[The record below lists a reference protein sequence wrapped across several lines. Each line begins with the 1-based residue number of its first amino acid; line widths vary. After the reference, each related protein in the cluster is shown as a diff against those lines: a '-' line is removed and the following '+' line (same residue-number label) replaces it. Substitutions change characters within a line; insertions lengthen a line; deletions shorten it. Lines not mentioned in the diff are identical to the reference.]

1 MQLMKKIL
9 IIDDEPT
16 LRLLMRKFL
25 EKAGYLICEAP
36 DGEQGIL
43 QARAEKPDLIL
54 LDVTMPK
61 INGYQVDQELGADPS
76 LKKTPVILVTGTYQ
90 VVGDGI
96 KLKTHAKWKLAK
108 PFDRDQLIN
117 KVKEVLGN

>member
-1 MQLMKKIL
+1 MQKIL
-9 IIDDEPT
+9 IIDDEST

-25 EKAGYLICEAP
+25 EKSGYVVTEAE
-36 DGEQGIL
+36 DGEKGIL
-43 QARAEKPDLIL
+43 QAKKDKPDLIL

-61 INGYQVDQELGADPS
+61 MNGYQVDQELGADPT
-76 LKKTPVILVTGTYQ
+76 LRKIPVILVTGTYQ

-96 KLKTHAKWKLAK
+96 KLKTHAKYKLAK

-117 KVKEVLGN
+117 IVKTALG

>member
-1 MQLMKKIL
+1 MKKIL
-9 IIDDEPT
+9 IIDDEST

-25 EKAGYLICEAP
+25 EKAGYAIAEAE
-36 DGEQGIL
+36 DGEKGIIK
-43 QARAEKPDLIL
+43 AKEEHPDLIL

-61 INGYQVDQELGADPS
+61 MNGYQVDQELGADPA
-76 LKKTPVILVTGTYQ
+76 LKKIPVILVTGTSQ

-96 KLKTHAKWKLAK
+96 KLSTHAKWKLAK

-117 KVKEVLGN
+117 KVQEVLGK

>member
-1 MQLMKKIL
+1 MKKIL
-9 IIDDEPT
+9 IVDDEAT

-25 EKAGYLICEAP
+25 EKAGYQVSEAE
-36 DGEQGIL
+36 DGEKGIIK
-43 QARAEKPDLIL
+43 AKETTPDLIL

-61 INGYQVDQELGADPS
+61 INGYQVDQELGADPN
-76 LKKTPVILVTGTYQ
+76 LKKIPVILVTGTSQ

-96 KLKTHAKWKLAK
+96 KLKTHAKHKLAK
-108 PFDRDQLIN
+108 PFDRDQLLN